1 MPLDSFLSDVFAGEV
16 NDPTLTSDNITAPW
30 KEAIVD
36 SLVVLFSKKS
46 DSIVQ
51 KYVGFIMKEEVV
63 GRSGHAVERRT
74 VNRGDSGSIPPAAV
88 LKLTLGRQFCSC
100 HIYLCLSEKTLTAG
114 GPFYLV
120 SMLGEII
127 DPTQGVNAWTH

>member
-16 NDPTLTSDNITAPW
+16 NDRTLTSDNKTAPW

-36 SLVVLFSKKS
+36 SLVVSFSKKS
-46 DSIVQ
+46 DSIAK

-63 GRSGHAVERRT
+63 GSSGHAVERRT
-74 VNRGDSGSIPPAAV
+74 VNRGDSGSIPPATV
-88 LKLTLGRQFCSC
+88 LKLRQFLSC
-100 HIYLCLSEKTLTAG
+100 HICLCLSEKTLTAG
-114 GPFYLV
+114 GPFYLM

-127 DPTQGVNAWTH
+127 YPTQG